1 MCSKSFFVGVAAA
14 IALASTVTIQ
24 AQNVLF
30 RSDSAHHVYYRIPAI
45 VSQGNTLWCFG
56 DDRSR
61 VTDATAWGD
70 IGSVG
75 NLSVLVRQSRNGGR
89 TWSPAT
95 VAVEGK
101 GETGFDRGHGDAA
114 VVCDRESGKLLLI
127 CASGEVSYGRSD
139 VQVSRTV
146 AADGSYRYALDLSKA
161 QRVGRYYSSDGGKS
175 WQGEE
180 ISESIYTL

>member
-45 VSQGNTLWCFG
+45 VSQGNTLWYFS

-75 NLSVLVRQSRNGGR
+75 NLSVLLRQSRNG
-89 TWSPAT
+89 
-95 VAVEGK
+95 
-101 GETGFDRGHGDAA
+101 
-114 VVCDRESGKLLLI
+114 
-127 CASGEVSYGRSD
+127 
-139 VQVSRTV
+139 
-146 AADGSYRYALDLSKA
+146 
-161 QRVGRYYSSDGGKS
+161 
-175 WQGEE
+175 
-180 ISESIYTL
+180 